1 MTIGVLVVDDSNF
14 FRQQIS
20 KLINSFGDFK
30 VVGTAVNGSE
40 AITKTAL
47 LRPDVITMDYEMP
60 GMDGITSI
68 RQIMEKTPTPILM
81 LSSLSYDGARI
92 TLDALDSGATDY
104 LLKDFESFARAT
116 TKTQNEL
123 YKKLKALS
131 ESPLSRASRA
141 ASSTPTPAIPNPTP
155 AKPISTSKR
164 ENDSSSKLA
173 QTTASSAASKTE
185 QKNNAAAN
193 TAEQKN
199 TGSKLK
205 SLSHYDVMLIGC
217 STGGPAVLN
226 RILSLVSAN
235 FPLPIVIALHMPEYF
250 TETFAQRLNQLSKL
264 KVKEAETGDTL
275 VRGQVLLAPGG
286 KQLIFDPKTRNSLV
300 VVPNSKNLNY
310 APCVD
315 VLFASAA
322 RDLDK
327 KVLALV
333 LTGMGADGREGAKLI
348 KKNGATIWVQ
358 DEKSCVVFGMPGAI
372 VKANLA
378 DAVLSMDALTD
389 LFVTG

>member
-47 LRPDVITMDYEMP
+47 LKPDVITMDYEMP

-92 TLDALDSGATDY
+92 TLDALDSGASDY

-131 ESPLSRASRA
+131 ASPLLRSNKV
-141 ASSTPTPAIPNPTP
+141 ASSTSVSTLKRTAT
-155 AKPISTSKR
+155 AKPNASPGRENTNTSK
-164 ENDSSSKLA
+164 SA
-173 QTTASSAASKTE
+173 QVEASSVALR
-185 QKNNAAAN
+185 
-193 TAEQKN
+193 AEQKKDIAEN
-199 TGSKLK
+199 TGDLKKSGSKLK
-205 SLSHYDVMLIGC
+205 SLSQYDVMLIGC
-217 STGGPAVLN
+217 STGGPAVLS
-226 RILSLVSAN
+226 RVLSLVSAN

-264 KVKEAETGDTL
+264 KVKEAETGDSL

-300 VVPNSKNLNY
+300 VVPNSKGLNY

-327 KVLALV
+327 RILALV

-358 DEKSCVVFGMPGAI
+358 DEQSCVVFGMPGAI

-378 DAVLSMDALTD
+378 DAVLSMNDLTD